1 MNELTKTNLI
11 DRAAA
16 ALEPLGLT
24 LHMMKQPRG
33 VTPLPAA
40 AWARVAKG
48 KEHFDY
54 LAEARRTVTPAT
66 LGAMVMQLRHM
77 AGIAGRPALLVTD
90 YLTPQVAEML
100 RNQHQQFADAA
111 GNAYFEGP
119 GLLVYVTG
127 RKLRE
132 RQTAPRA
139 NKTFATAG
147 LKVLF
152 ALLCDP
158 ALANAPYRGIAAAAG
173 VALGAVPAALA
184 DLRQARYLLVTDKR
198 RRLLATKRLLDE
210 WALAYAHTLR
220 AKMLLKTYVAPN
232 FGTWR
237 DWQLDPEQARWGGEP
252 AANLL
257 VRYLRPGV
265 LTIYAD
271 KLPPRLIVEQ
281 RLALAGPMAQD
292 QLLELHKPFWG
303 RALRVEGRPDTVP
316 PALVYAD
323 LLATGDARCIETAQ
337 MIYDDHLARLL
348 PAA

>member
-1 MNELTKTNLI
+1 MNALPKTNLI

-16 ALEPLGLT
+16 ALEPLGLALQKT
-24 LHMMKQPRG
+24 KQPRG
-33 VTPLPAA
+33 VPPFPAD

-48 KEHFDY
+48 KEHIDY
-54 LAEARRTVTPAT
+54 LVEARRIVTPAT
-66 LGAMVMQLRHM
+66 LGALMMQLRHM
-77 AGIAGRPALLVTD
+77 AGIAGRPVLLVTD
-90 YLTPQVAEML
+90 YLTPQVAETL
-100 RNQHQQFADAA
+100 RNQQQQFADAA
-111 GNAYFEGP
+111 GNAYLEGP

-139 NKTFATAG
+139 HKTFATAG

-152 ALLCDP
+152 ALICDP
-158 ALANAPYRGIAAAAG
+158 ALANAPHRGIAAAAG
-173 VALGAVPAALA
+173 VALGAIPAALA
-184 DLRQARYLLVTDKR
+184 DLRQARHLIETDKT

-220 AKMLLKTYVAPN
+220 AKTLLKTFVAPN
-232 FGTWR
+232 FGTWH

-271 KLPPRLIVEQ
+271 KLPPRLIVAQ
-281 RLALAGPMAQD
+281 RLELAGPLAQD
-292 QLLELHKPFWG
+292 HLLELRKPFWG
-303 RALRVEGRPDTVP
+303 RALRAEGRPDTVP

-337 MIYDDHLARLL
+337 MIYDNYLARLL